1 MKYML
6 IWNASPQKLMASYS
20 VVIHDTVPSDKHAR
34 LILTE
39 IFMAHKA
46 IAGMGI

>member
-1 MKYML
+1 VKYML
-6 IWNASPQKLMASYS
+6 IWNASPQKLLASYS
-20 VVIHDTVPSDKHAR
+20 VVDTVTSDKHVR

-46 IAGMGI
+46 IVGMGV